1 MYGAGNM
8 QGTMTANMCTSWFVV
23 GIYDAVQV

>member
-1 MYGAGNM
+1 MYGDGNM

-23 GIYDAVQV
+23 GIYDAV